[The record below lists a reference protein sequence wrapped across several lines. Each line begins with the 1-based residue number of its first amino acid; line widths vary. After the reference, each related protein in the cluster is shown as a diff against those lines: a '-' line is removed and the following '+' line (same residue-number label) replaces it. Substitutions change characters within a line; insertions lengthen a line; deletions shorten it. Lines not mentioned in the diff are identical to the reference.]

1 MIQYTVYMHRFPNK
15 KVYIGITCQEPY
27 KRWLNGK
34 GYPKNQYMT
43 NAIMKYGWKNIEHII
58 LYTELTKEEA
68 EEKEIELIKL
78 FQSNN
83 RLYGYNIEDG
93 GMHRGKTSEETRR
106 KISIGNKG
114 KKMSEE
120 AKQKISKALKGRK
133 IGPLSEERK
142 QKNRLAHLG
151 KYHKLETKMKRAKP
165 VRCIETGVIYYA
177 IIEAERQTK
186 VARNNIICNCKGK
199 RKSAGKLHWE
209 YVD

>member
-114 KKMSEE
+114 KKVSEE
-120 AKQKISKALKGRK
+120 TKRKISLATKGRK
-133 IGPLSEERK
+133 GISPSKESRE
-142 QKNRLAHLG
+142 KNRLAHLG
-151 KYHKLETKMKRAKP
+151 KYHKLETKMKRAKA
-165 VRCIETGVIYYA
+165 VRCIETGIIYYA
-177 IIEAERQTK
+177 TIEAERQT
-186 VARNNIICNCKGK
+186 NIPHANISYCCKGK
-199 RKSAGKLHWE
+199 RKTAGKLHWE
-209 YVD
+209 FID